1 MENLGLVHAKQQ
13 AYKDVY
19 IPPGLRGK
27 IKIDSKNLKVSAME
41 EINTKEFED
50 SKKIDRYYIY
60 ELVKNFH
67 NDAELGKEIRKHVNA
82 NITKK

>member
-27 IKIDSKNLKVSAME
+27 IKIDWRNLTV
-41 EINTKEFED
+41 TY
-50 SKKIDRYYIY
+50 KK
-60 ELVKNFH
+60 
-67 NDAELGKEIRKHVNA
+67 
-82 NITKK
+82 